1 MKTKFI
7 LLFLSVFLLSGC
19 SIISPETGN
28 EILIKTINLFT
39 FRIVNYLYLAAGFII
54 FAVVTNVGN
63 DKKNTAISLMGSLG
77 MLAMIISIP
86 FYYRMTKIL
95 LDLTETEIL
104 LAAIDRS
111 LAHAVVSTATVLF
124 LTNLIFLGIFIFNK
138 VFYWVLDTLFT
149 GIEKILHINLSGLY
163 EGIANLMAN
172 ILVFI
177 FFAGTVFGY
186 YLLMVATIDW
196 QMILFGNFDRSL
208 GLSDPSSSFNF
219 TSLIQNSQIIWDKIS
234 SYPAAALLIASI
246 PVFVS
251 FINKTGKVIDQFKEF
266 RGRFK
271 KQPAENKEPLSN

>member
-149 GIEKILHINLSGLY
+149 GIEKILQINLSGLY

-271 KQPAENKEPLSN
+271 KQPAENKEPSSN

>member
-28 EILIKTINLFT
+28 DILIKTINLFT

-63 DKKNTAISLMGSLG
+63 DKKNTAISLMGRLG

-95 LDLTETEIL
+95 LDITETEIL